1 MSEDVGSNGVKK
13 ENIYRDKEEEL
24 VLVLL
29 SESYSKLDAI
39 SVGTSGHSSCP
50 ILYHLLTI

>member
-1 MSEDVGSNGVKK
+1 MSKDVGSNGVKE
-13 ENIYRDKEEEL
+13 ENVYRNKEEKL

-39 SVGTSGHSSCP
+39 SVDTSGHSSCP
-50 ILYHLLTI
+50 ILYYLLTI